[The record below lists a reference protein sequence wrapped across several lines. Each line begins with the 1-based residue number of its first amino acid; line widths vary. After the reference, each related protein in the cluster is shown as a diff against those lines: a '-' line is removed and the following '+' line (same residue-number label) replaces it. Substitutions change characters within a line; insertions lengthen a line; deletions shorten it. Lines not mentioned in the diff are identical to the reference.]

1 MLDPSFRPMPR
12 NTFSREHFMSTGPRI
27 DPIRMLIFIGILV
40 VLNLSFAGAGVHEHI
55 SIIGSVVLTL
65 VITVIMYFI
74 YSLKR
79 RS

>member
-1 MLDPSFRPMPR
+1 
-12 NTFSREHFMSTGPRI
+12 MSTGPRI